1 MMKTKLMKVL
11 YTTRSRQNTNSWH
24 GSTYFETPKISMEGK
39 WLEALG
45 FHIGDAIEVSYEDNC
60 IRITP
65 APKPEP
71 AMICDSKADSPTTP
85 KPAGKLQK
93 KQPSQ

>member
-1 MMKTKLMKVL
+1 MKSKKMKVL
-11 YTTRSRQNTNSWH
+11 YSARAKQAQYVWGRESYYTA
-24 GSTYFETPKISMEGK
+24 TPKISMEGK

-65 APKPEP
+65 APKPAMVCEP
-71 AMICDSKADSPTTP
+71 QTEYAAMPMLAKKSR
-85 KPAGKLQK
+85 K
-93 KQPSQ
+93 KQPAQ

>member
-11 YTTRSRQNTNSWH
+11 YSTRNRQSTNCWH
-24 GSTYFETPKISMEGK
+24 GSTYIETPKISMEGK

-65 APKPEP
+65 APKPAMVCEP
-71 AMICDSKADSPTTP
+71 QTEYEATAIATKKSR
-85 KPAGKLQK
+85 K
-93 KQPSQ
+93 KQPTQ

>member
-1 MMKTKLMKVL
+1 MKSKKMKVL
-11 YTTRSRQNTNSWH
+11 YSARSKQTLCAWGRES
-24 GSTYFETPKISMEGK
+24 YYAATPKISMEGK

-65 APKPEP
+65 APQP
-71 AMICDSKADSPTTP
+71 AMVCEP
-85 KPAGKLQK
+85 KTQYGEAPGKRKTK
-93 KQPSQ
+93 K

>member
-11 YTTRSRQNTNSWH
+11 YSTRSRQNPGCWPASI
-24 GSTYFETPKISMEGK
+24 YIETPKISMEGK

-65 APKPEP
+65 APKPAMVCEP
-71 AMICDSKADSPTTP
+71 QTEYAATP
-85 KPAGKLQK
+85 AKKSRK
-93 KQPSQ
+93 KQPAQ

>member
-11 YTTRSRQNTNSWH
+11 YSTRSRQSTNCWH
-24 GSTYFETPKISMEGK
+24 GSTYIETPKISMEGK

-45 FHIGDAIEVSYEDNC
+45 FHIEDAIEVSYEDNC

-71 AMICDSKADSPTTP
+71 AMVCEPKAEYATTATP
-85 KPAGKLQK
+85 GKKSRK
-93 KQPSQ
+93 KQPAQ

>member
-1 MMKTKLMKVL
+1 MKSKKMKVL
-11 YTTRSRQNTNSWH
+11 YSARARQAQYVWGRESYYTA
-24 GSTYFETPKISMEGK
+24 TPKISMEGK

-65 APKPEP
+65 APQP
-71 AMICDSKADSPTTP
+71 AMVCEPQTP
-85 KPAGKLQK
+85 YGEAPGKCKVK
-93 KQPSQ
+93 K

>member
-11 YTTRSRQNTNSWH
+11 YSTRSRQNPGCWPASI
-24 GSTYFETPKISMEGK
+24 YIETPKISMEGK

-65 APKPEP
+65 APKPSMVCEP
-71 AMICDSKADSPTTP
+71 QTEYAATP
-85 KPAGKLQK
+85 AKKSRKKKPAQ
-93 KQPSQ
+93 